1 VGLLGHSGWAS
12 SGCLALPLKPAI
24 KKSARLFEDGLC
36 STPQPI
42 SSGMVSHLKSQT
54 LDESVG
60 ILPGVDG
67 LQRTRQDISCSWPVD
82 REAMDGHPDGEEEAL
97 ETRMP
102 W

>member
-1 VGLLGHSGWAS
+1 
-12 SGCLALPLKPAI
+12 
-24 KKSARLFEDGLC
+24 
-36 STPQPI
+36 
-42 SSGMVSHLKSQT
+42 MVSHLKSQT

-97 ETRMP
+97 VETGCPGSSSLWPTVKPGLAHFREKTIGHCF
-102 W
+102 